1 MATAS
6 QFDGR
11 TPKHGTG
18 VSVFAGSGCARG
30 SLGSQNK
37 ISAQPLYTATAPA
50 SLSSS
55 SLKAPPEST
64 ATVRMPTSLADSTS
78 QTASPTATAS
88 SGEEPALSR
97 ASSKISG
104 AGLEF
109 STSLEL
115 TIPVS
120 LLSVSIVCYLP
131 MS

>member
-1 MATAS
+1 
-6 QFDGR
+6 
-11 TPKHGTG
+11 
-18 VSVFAGSGCARG
+18 
-30 SLGSQNK
+30 
-37 ISAQPLYTATAPA
+37 
-50 SLSSS
+50 
-55 SLKAPPEST
+55 
-64 ATVRMPTSLADSTS
+64 MPTSLADSTS